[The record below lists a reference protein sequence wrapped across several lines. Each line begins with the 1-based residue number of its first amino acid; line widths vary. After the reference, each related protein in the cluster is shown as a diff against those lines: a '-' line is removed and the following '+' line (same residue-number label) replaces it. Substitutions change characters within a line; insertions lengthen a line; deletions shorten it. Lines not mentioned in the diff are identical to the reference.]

1 MKFDRKL
8 YARSG
13 VVGSLISDQGEL
25 KTDPTDQMEYS
36 RKKRQNFERIYH
48 DVGRPAV
55 IAYKE
60 LCPWDPLFFQFCDR
74 LSLGVVRFSR
84 ASLTSPEVH
93 AMRDERG
100 PVGKRR
106 IGKNIGSRLISYYPI
121 VFRICEQMI
130 MGNILDAISLRSC
143 NPMVVGHMNPV
154 DYFQLMY
161 EDKLQAG
168 RSPHYGIHAVAV
180 DIAGWDTRIG
190 RRDLEM
196 EHWFFNQFSDGT
208 EHASLITG
216 LYWCY
221 SDHITLLKRP
231 KGSQV

>member
-1 MKFDRKL
+1 
-8 YARSG
+8 
-13 VVGSLISDQGEL
+13 
-25 KTDPTDQMEYS
+25 MEYS

-48 DVGRPAV
+48 
-55 IAYKE
+55 
-60 LCPWDPLFFQFCDR
+60 LFFQFCDR

-84 ASLTSPEVH
+84 ASLTSSEVY
-93 AMRDERG
+93 AMKDERG

-106 IGKNIGSRLISYYPI
+106 IGKNIESRLISYYPI
-121 VFRICEQMI
+121 VFRICEQII